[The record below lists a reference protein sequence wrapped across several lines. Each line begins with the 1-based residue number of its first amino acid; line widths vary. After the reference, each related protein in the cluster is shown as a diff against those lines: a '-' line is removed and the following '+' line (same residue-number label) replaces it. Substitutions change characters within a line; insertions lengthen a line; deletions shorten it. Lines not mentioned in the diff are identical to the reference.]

1 VKIFLAGIIQ
11 GSKIEEAIHAQDWRE
26 PIRVTLEEHLPESD
40 IYCHYTAHPNSLS
53 YTGEKIRATFEDGVT
68 RARNAD
74 ILIAYLPSAS
84 MGTAI
89 EMYEA
94 WQTGALVLSIS
105 PMAANWVIR
114 LYSHRIFPDVESFA
128 AFAAEGG
135 LQDLI
140 DQRRLP

>member
-1 VKIFLAGIIQ
+1 MKIFLAGIIQ
-11 GSKIEEAIHAQDWRE
+11 GSKIEEAIHEQDWRE
-26 PIRVTLEEHLPESD
+26 PIRVSLEEHLPEAQ
-40 IYCHYTAHPNSLS
+40 IYCHYTAHPNSLT

-74 ILIAYLPSAS
+74 ILVAYLPSAS

-94 WQTGALVLSIS
+94 WQAGALVLTVT

-114 LYSHRIFPDVESFA
+114 LYSHKIFRDIDGFVEYLRS
-128 AFAAEGG
+128 G
-135 LQDLI
+135 QI
-140 DQRRLP
+140 QQRLPRRS

>member
-1 VKIFLAGIIQ
+1 MKIFLAGIIQ
-11 GSKIEEAIHAQDWRE
+11 GSKIEEAIHEQDWRE
-26 PIRVTLEEHLPESD
+26 PIRISLEEHLPDAE
-40 IYCHYTAHPNSLS
+40 IYCHYSQHPNSLT

-94 WQTGALVLSIS
+94 WQAGAIVLTIS

-114 LYSHRIFPDVESFA
+114 LYSHEIFPDTQSFA
-128 AFAAEGG
+128 AYMRSGK
-135 LQDLI
+135 LND
-140 DQRRLP
+140 RLPRLP